1 MPDRLS
7 INNQK
12 STMVVLLYGR
22 PAADLEN
29 DGTHGLGEGSI
40 DRATAGALVA
50 AAAEAFGYVGDVDFA
65 FTSQAYTVASVG

>member
-1 MPDRLS
+1 MPTDL
-7 INNQK
+7 NQQSK
-12 STMVVLLYGR
+12 TALLLYGR

-40 DRATAGALVA
+40 DRATAGAFVA